1 MGEMKLFYSICFILF
16 ISLQYS
22 LFLSNNSVIT
32 FFNLKNDLKVF
43 SSDLSKYK
51 EKNNLL
57 MSEIK
62 NIKKNK
68 DSLEIFARENFGYI
82 KKNEIFFQII
92 RNEH

>member
-1 MGEMKLFYSICFILF
+1 MDEMKLFYSICFILF

-32 FFNLKNDLKVF
+32 FFNLKNDLEVF
-43 SSDLSKYK
+43 SSDLNKYK
-51 EKNNLL
+51 EKNNILI
-57 MSEIK
+57 SEIK

-68 DSLEIFARENFGYI
+68 NSLEIFARENFGYI
-82 KKNEIFFQII
+82 KKNETFFQII

>member
-1 MGEMKLFYSICFILF
+1 MDEMKLFYSICFILF

-32 FFNLKNDLKVF
+32 FFNLKNDLEAF
-43 SSDLSKYK
+43 SSDLNKYK
-51 EKNNLL
+51 EKNNILI
-57 MSEIK
+57 SEIK

-68 DSLEIFARENFGYI
+68 NSLEIFARENFGYI
-82 KKNEIFFQII
+82 KKNETFFQII

>member
-1 MGEMKLFYSICFILF
+1 MDEMKLFYSICFILF

-32 FFNLKNDLKVF
+32 FFNLKNDLEAF
-43 SSDLSKYK
+43 SLDLNKYK
-51 EKNNLL
+51 EKNNILI
-57 MSEIK
+57 SEIK

-68 DSLEIFARENFGYI
+68 NSLEIYARENFGYI
-82 KKNEIFFQII
+82 KKNETFFQII

>member
-1 MGEMKLFYSICFILF
+1 MKLFYSGCFVIF

-32 FFNLKNDLKVF
+32 FFNLKNNLEEY
-43 SSDLSKYK
+43 SSKIHNIK

-57 MSEIK
+57 ISEIGS
-62 NIKKNK
+62 IKKNK
-68 DSLEIFARENFGYI
+68 NSLEIYARENFGYI
-82 KKNEIFFQII
+82 KKNETFFQII

>member
-1 MGEMKLFYSICFILF
+1 MKLFYSICFILF

-32 FFNLKNDLKVF
+32 FFNLKNDLEAF
-43 SSDLSKYK
+43 SSDLNKYK

-57 MSEIK
+57 ISEIK
-62 NIKKNK
+62 SIKKNK
-68 DSLEIFARENFGYI
+68 NSLEIFARENFGYI

>member
-1 MGEMKLFYSICFILF
+1 MKLFYSICFILF

-32 FFNLKNDLKVF
+32 FFNLKNDLEAF
-43 SSDLSKYK
+43 SLDLNKYK
-51 EKNNLL
+51 EKNNILI
-57 MSEIK
+57 SEIK

-68 DSLEIFARENFGYI
+68 NSLEIFARENFGYI
-82 KKNEIFFQII
+82 KKNETFFQII

>member
-1 MGEMKLFYSICFILF
+1 MKLFYSICFILF

-32 FFNLKNDLKVF
+32 FFNLKNDLEAF
-43 SSDLSKYK
+43 SSDLNKYK

-57 MSEIK
+57 ISEIK
-62 NIKKNK
+62 SIKKNK
-68 DSLEIFARENFGYI
+68 NSLEIFARENFGYI
-82 KKNEIFFQII
+82 KKNETFFQII

>member
-32 FFNLKNDLKVF
+32 FFNLKNDLEVF
-43 SSDLSKYK
+43 SSDLNKYK

-57 MSEIK
+57 ISEIK
-62 NIKKNK
+62 SIKKNK
-68 DSLEIFARENFGYI
+68 NSLEIFARENFGYI

>member
-1 MGEMKLFYSICFILF
+1 MKLFYSICFILF

-32 FFNLKNDLKVF
+32 FFNLKNDLEVF
-43 SSDLSKYK
+43 SSDLNKYK

-57 MSEIK
+57 ISEIK
-62 NIKKNK
+62 SIKKNK
-68 DSLEIFARENFGYI
+68 NSLEIFARENFGYI

-92 RNEH
+92 RNEY

>member
-1 MGEMKLFYSICFILF
+1 MDEMKLFYSICFILF

-32 FFNLKNDLKVF
+32 FFNLKNNLETF
-43 SSDLSKYK
+43 SSNISNIK

-57 MSEIK
+57 ISEVES
-62 NIKKNK
+62 IKKNK
-68 DSLEIFARENFGYI
+68 NSLEIYARESFGYI
-82 KKNEIFFQII
+82 KKNETFFQII

>member
-1 MGEMKLFYSICFILF
+1 MDEMKLFYSICFILF

-32 FFNLKNDLKVF
+32 FFNLKNDLEAF
-43 SSDLSKYK
+43 SLDLNKYK
-51 EKNNLL
+51 EKNNILI
-57 MSEIK
+57 SEIK

-68 DSLEIFARENFGYI
+68 NSLEIFARENFGYI
-82 KKNEIFFQII
+82 KKNETFFQII

>member
-1 MGEMKLFYSICFILF
+1 MDEMKLFYSICFILF

-32 FFNLKNDLKVF
+32 FFNLKNDLEVF
-43 SSDLSKYK
+43 SSDLNRYK

-57 MSEIK
+57 ISEIK
-62 NIKKNK
+62 SIKKNK
-68 DSLEIFARENFGYI
+68 NSLEIFARENFGYI
-82 KKNEIFFQII
+82 KKNETFFQII

>member
-1 MGEMKLFYSICFILF
+1 MDEMKLFYSICFILF

-32 FFNLKNDLKVF
+32 FFNLKNDLEAF
-43 SSDLSKYK
+43 SSDLNRYK

-57 MSEIK
+57 ISEIK
-62 NIKKNK
+62 SIKKNK
-68 DSLEIFARENFGYI
+68 NSLEIFARENFGYI
-82 KKNEIFFQII
+82 KKNETFFQII

>member
-32 FFNLKNDLKVF
+32 FFNLKNDLEAF
-43 SSDLSKYK
+43 SSDLNKYK

-57 MSEIK
+57 ISEIK
-62 NIKKNK
+62 SIKKNK
-68 DSLEIFARENFGYI
+68 NSLEIFARENFGYI
-82 KKNEIFFQII
+82 KKNETFFQII

>member
-1 MGEMKLFYSICFILF
+1 MDEMKLFYSICFILF

-32 FFNLKNDLKVF
+32 FFNLKNDLEEF
-43 SSDLSKYK
+43 SSDLNKYK
-51 EKNNLL
+51 EKNNILI
-57 MSEIK
+57 SEIK

-68 DSLEIFARENFGYI
+68 NSLEIFARENFGYI
-82 KKNEIFFQII
+82 KKNETFFQII

>member
-1 MGEMKLFYSICFILF
+1 MDEMKLFYSICFILF

-32 FFNLKNDLKVF
+32 FFNLKNDLEVF
-43 SSDLSKYK
+43 SSDLNKYK
-51 EKNNLL
+51 EKNNILI
-57 MSEIK
+57 SEIR

-68 DSLEIFARENFGYI
+68 NSLEIFARENFGYI

>member
-1 MGEMKLFYSICFILF
+1 MKLFYSICFILF

-32 FFNLKNDLKVF
+32 FFNLKNDLEVF
-43 SSDLSKYK
+43 SSDLNKYK

-57 MSEIK
+57 ISEIK
-62 NIKKNK
+62 SIKKNK
-68 DSLEIFARENFGYI
+68 NSLEIFARENFGYI

>member
-1 MGEMKLFYSICFILF
+1 MKLFYSICFILF

-32 FFNLKNDLKVF
+32 FFNLKNDLESF
-43 SSDLSKYK
+43 SSDINKYK
-51 EKNNLL
+51 EKNNILI
-57 MSEIK
+57 SEIK
-62 NIKKNK
+62 SIKKNK
-68 DSLEIFARENFGYI
+68 NSLEIFARENFGYI

>member
-1 MGEMKLFYSICFILF
+1 MKLFYSICFILF

-32 FFNLKNDLKVF
+32 FFNLKNDLEAF
-43 SSDLSKYK
+43 SSDLNRYK

-57 MSEIK
+57 ISEIK
-62 NIKKNK
+62 SIKKNK
-68 DSLEIFARENFGYI
+68 NSLEIFARENFGYI
-82 KKNEIFFQII
+82 KKNETFFQII

>member
-1 MGEMKLFYSICFILF
+1 MDEMKLFYSGCFVIF

-32 FFNLKNDLKVF
+32 FFNLKNNLEEY
-43 SSDLSKYK
+43 SSKIHNIK

-57 MSEIK
+57 ISEIGS
-62 NIKKNK
+62 IKKNK
-68 DSLEIFARENFGYI
+68 NSLEIYARENFGYI
-82 KKNEIFFQII
+82 KKNETFFQII

>member
-1 MGEMKLFYSICFILF
+1 MDEMKLFYSICFILF

-32 FFNLKNDLKVF
+32 FFNLKNDLEAF
-43 SSDLSKYK
+43 SSDLNKYK

-57 MSEIK
+57 ISEIK
-62 NIKKNK
+62 SIKKNK
-68 DSLEIFARENFGYI
+68 NSLEIFARENFGYI
-82 KKNEIFFQII
+82 KKNETFFQII

>member
-1 MGEMKLFYSICFILF
+1 MKLFYSICFILF

-32 FFNLKNDLKVF
+32 FFNLKNDLEEF
-43 SSDLSKYK
+43 SSDLNKYK
-51 EKNNLL
+51 EKNNILI
-57 MSEIK
+57 SEIK

-68 DSLEIFARENFGYI
+68 NSLEIFARENFGYI
-82 KKNEIFFQII
+82 KKNETFFQII